1 MQQRWRTDL
10 AMEAREL
17 NPLMEGVLE
26 EERDAGD
33 VRVTTVTVQTQQ
45 AARRLGKPCGR
56 FVTLDAPNLP
66 LRDAQLFEKVS
77 RELAREITRL
87 LPPLSNGA
95 QVLVVGLGNRF
106 VTPDALGPRVAEKVH
121 VTRHIMEYMRE
132 LIPFESLSVAAIAP
146 GVLGITGVETVEVV
160 RGVVDSIAPA
170 AVIAVDS
177 LASRR
182 AARIS
187 TTVQLTDTGIEPGA
201 GVGNLRRGLNQ
212 QTLGV
217 PVIALGVPLVVYAST
232 ILADTIGMIA
242 DEAGLG
248 EQEEELTDMACRAVS
263 DQLGPMI
270 VTPKDIDS
278 IVRDM
283 SGIIAQGINMALQGE
298 RYEDVRA
305 LVE

>member
-17 NPLMEGVLE
+17 EPLMDGVAE
-26 EERDAGD
+26 EEREAGGIKI
-33 VRVTTVTVQTQQ
+33 TTVTIQTRE
-45 AARRLGKPCGR
+45 AAKRLGKPRGR

-66 LRDAQLFEKVS
+66 LRDPELFETVS
-77 RELAREITRL
+77 RELAREIKGL
-87 LPPLSNGA
+87 LPTLQKGE

-106 VTPDALGPRVAEKVH
+106 VTPDALGPRVAEKVF
-121 VTRHIMEYMRE
+121 VTRHILEYMPD
-132 LIPFESLSVAAIAP
+132 LIPFEPLSVAAIAP

-160 RGVVDSIAPA
+160 KGVVESIAPR

-201 GVGNLRRGLNQ
+201 GVGNLRRGLNEE
-212 QTLGV
+212 TLGV

-242 DEAGLG
+242 EEAGL
-248 EQEEELTDMACRAVS
+248 EDKEEELTDMACRAVS
-263 DQLGPMI
+263 DQFGPMI

-283 SGIIAQGINMALQGE
+283 SNIIAQGINMALQGPH
-298 RYEDVRA
+298 YKDVQA